1 MMRVYI
7 ILAMW
12 SQYCRTSEG
21 QESVILRH
29 VSGNRMKGCVN
40 YPTLKIRKRKRVRM
54 PAMKHVPE
62 LQDLVDDLPRFVRV
76 MTTFAAKLQIN
87 LGDFHADHL
96 SVRCHQNTTADRWRA
111 GLEQCGALLN
121 ETEINGRPICLFT
134 LNEPPTVGP
143 LRIDLVELPYPGE
156 KRYPHE
162 GWEHIEIVLPGVED
176 ALYTRALALIADEAL
191 IMPGIKLKQSAP
203 KGENERLPNPT
214 LAVTDGTVTIKF
226 HPHSLREI
234 VASERE

>member
-1 MMRVYI
+1 
-7 ILAMW
+7 
-12 SQYCRTSEG
+12 
-21 QESVILRH
+21 
-29 VSGNRMKGCVN
+29 
-40 YPTLKIRKRKRVRM
+40 
-54 PAMKHVPE
+54 MKHVPE

-76 MTTFAAKLQIN
+76 LTTFAAKLQIN

-134 LNEPPTVGP
+134 LNEPLTVGP

-162 GWEHIEIVLPGVED
+162 GWEHIEIVLPGEPETLN
-176 ALYTRALALIADEAL
+176 ARALALLSDEGL
-191 IMPGIKLKQSAP
+191 SQPGIFVKTSSP
-203 KGENERLPNPT
+203 KGERERLPNPT
-214 LAVTDGTVTIKF
+214 LAVTDGNVTVKF
-226 HPHSLREI
+226 HPWTIEQI
-234 VASERE
+234 VASEA